1 MNKLGCWSDLWF
13 EFGLPGVQSF
23 VGFGDL
29 RGLFGVR
36 FFNLP
41 SFVYDFR
48 KLKIK
53 STHLNRGTT
62 ART

>member
-48 KLKIK
+48 KLKSPSPHI
-53 STHLNRGTT
+53 
-62 ART
+62 